1 MKNDY
6 RIRGDFLVEKVN
18 KSTGKSLKDED
29 GLPILFKIPIKD
41 RLRINEILQSIDI
54 NELKRW

>member
-41 RLRINEILQSIDI
+41 RLRINEIL
-54 NELKRW
+54 